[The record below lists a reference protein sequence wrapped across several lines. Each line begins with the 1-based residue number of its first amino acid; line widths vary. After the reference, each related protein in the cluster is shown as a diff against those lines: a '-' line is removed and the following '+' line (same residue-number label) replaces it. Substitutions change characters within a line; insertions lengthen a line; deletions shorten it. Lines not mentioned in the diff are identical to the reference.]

1 VRAARRDVVEA
12 ALAFRI
18 AREAVDLSR
27 QQLAAAEETFR
38 VQDLRYR
45 GGANTILDL
54 LEAQFQLT
62 QAEATVVQAL
72 YALNLSRAGLEAVV
86 GRQLF
91 TGREAQ

>member
-1 VRAARRDVVEA
+1 VVEA
-12 ALAFRI
+12 ATAYRI
-18 AREAVDLSR
+18 AREAVDLTQR
-27 QQLAAAEETFR
+27 QLAAAQETFR

-54 LEAQFQLT
+54 LEAQGQLT
-62 QAEATVVQAL
+62 LAQATVVQAL

-91 TGREAQ
+91 LGRDGS

>member
-1 VRAARRDVVEA
+1 MAYRIAYEAVTLTNQQLEAAR
-12 ALAFRI
+12 
-18 AREAVDLSR
+18 
-27 QQLAAAEETFR
+27 ETFR

-45 GGANTILDL
+45 SGANTILDL

-62 QAEATVVQAL
+62 NAEAQVVQAL

-91 TGREAQ
+91 SERIGE